1 MSAPAVATIPDWA
14 YRAAC
19 GLQYRDSADPV
30 LRFGLAIACSRMAD
44 VSIRFLKTVRLTTHA
59 YGVRPAY
66 FGYLGKDV
74 DGELYGGAAMDT
86 FRTFLRKAV
95 KVLRNPRLAAA
106 LINAQ
111 LRIRG
116 KARLPLS
123 VRLFG
128 RIRFRADGDVEFGQ
142 GVSLMGDVVPIEF
155 VSHKGSRI
163 SIGDHTF
170 INYGSSI
177 TAYKQVKI
185 GRHCLLGHHLL
196 IVDRNE
202 HGIEQREVAPPAAPV
217 IIEDH
222 VWIGSHAIILPGVFV
237 GHHAAI
243 GAGSV
248 VTRDIPANCLA
259 VGNPARVVRRFVR
272 AGSTALPR
280 TA

>member
-1 MSAPAVATIPDWA
+1 MVES
-14 YRAAC
+14 
-19 GLQYRDSADPV
+19 
-30 LRFGLAIACSRMAD
+30 
-44 VSIRFLKTVRLTTHA
+44 
-59 YGVRPAY
+59 
-66 FGYLGKDV
+66 
-74 DGELYGGAAMDT
+74 DGR

-95 KVLRNPRLAAA
+95 KGLRNPRLIAA

-111 LRIRG
+111 VRIRG

-142 GVSLMGDVVPIEF
+142 GVCLVGDVVPIEF
-155 VSHKGSRI
+155 VSYKGSRI

-202 HGIEQREVAPPAAPV
+202 LGIEQREVAPPAAPV

-222 VWIGSHAIILPGVFV
+222 VWIGSHAIILPGVFI
-237 GHHAAI
+237 GRHAAI

-259 VGNPARVVRRFVR
+259 VGNPARVVRRFVGVDGG
-272 AGSTALPR
+272 AGAPDSESSLAAR
-280 TA
+280 NQGRS

>member
-1 MSAPAVATIPDWA
+1 MVES
-14 YRAAC
+14 
-19 GLQYRDSADPV
+19 
-30 LRFGLAIACSRMAD
+30 
-44 VSIRFLKTVRLTTHA
+44 
-59 YGVRPAY
+59 
-66 FGYLGKDV
+66 
-74 DGELYGGAAMDT
+74 DGR
-86 FRTFLRKAV
+86 FRTFFRKAV

-111 LRIRG
+111 VRIRG

-123 VRLFG
+123 VRLIG

-142 GVSLMGDVVPIEF
+142 GVCLVGDVVPIEF
-155 VSHKGSRI
+155 VSYKGSRI

-202 HGIEQREVAPPAAPV
+202 LGIEQREVAPPAAPV

-222 VWIGSHAIILPGVFV
+222 VWIGSHVIILPGVCI
-237 GHHAAI
+237 GRHAAI

-259 VGNPARVVRRFVR
+259 VGNPARVVRRFVGVDGG
-272 AGSTALPR
+272 AGAPASESSLAAR
-280 TA
+280 NQGRS

>member
-1 MSAPAVATIPDWA
+1 MVES
-14 YRAAC
+14 
-19 GLQYRDSADPV
+19 
-30 LRFGLAIACSRMAD
+30 
-44 VSIRFLKTVRLTTHA
+44 
-59 YGVRPAY
+59 
-66 FGYLGKDV
+66 
-74 DGELYGGAAMDT
+74 DGR

-111 LRIRG
+111 VRIRG

-123 VRLFG
+123 VRLTG
-128 RIRFRADGDVEFGQ
+128 RIRLRGDGDVEFGQ
-142 GVSLMGDVVPIEF
+142 GVCLVGDVVPIEF
-155 VSHKGSRI
+155 VSYKGSRI

-177 TAYKQVKI
+177 SAYKQVKI

-202 HGIEQREVAPPAAPV
+202 HGTEQREVAPPAAPV

-222 VWIGSHAIILPGVFV
+222 VWIGSHAIILPGVCI
-237 GHHAAI
+237 GRHAAI

-259 VGNPARVVRRFVR
+259 VGNPARVVRRFVPVEVDGV
-272 AGSTALPR
+272 AGAPDWESSLAAR
-280 TA
+280 NQGRS